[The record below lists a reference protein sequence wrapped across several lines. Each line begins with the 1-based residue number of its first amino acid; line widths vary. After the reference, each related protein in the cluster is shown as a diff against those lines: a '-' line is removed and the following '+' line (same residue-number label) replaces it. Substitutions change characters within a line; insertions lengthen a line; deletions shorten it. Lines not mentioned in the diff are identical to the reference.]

1 MKVKRIFWIFTCFL
15 LISISLCRVP
25 ASAVSSTDYIISGG
39 QKVKTPLCYNPYKVI
54 SYLGENV
61 GSFIGATD
69 LFVDNA
75 DNIYVTDTN
84 NNRIIKLDSQGNF
97 LKVYNNS
104 GDLSAPSCV
113 YVTDSGDVFIADSA
127 NQRIVHVDENDQ
139 LVEVFGK
146 PESSLLAD
154 DFDYTVKKFAI
165 SQQGIMYV
173 IHSQYFM
180 MIDTKNEFKGYY
192 ASNKVGFRLNE
203 FLIRTFGNE
212 NQKNNMAYAQA
223 DTYNSFEIGEDGFI
237 YAVANKTDSPIC
249 VLNSDGINLFKAEE
263 NPIKV
268 MEDKSTT
275 LFDPQ
280 LIDICVDRDGTIYV
294 LEKHGCYVYVY
305 DKEGNMLSMFGG
317 IGSIKGKFVNPVAV
331 DTNSKGETFVLDA
344 ANGTIHCFQ
353 TTNYME
359 KIREAHKFFNDG
371 KYAESFDKWNE
382 VLKINVNCS
391 LANSGIGKI
400 LYKQQNYKEAMAYFK
415 KANDKVNYAKAFSK
429 YRHSIFR
436 NYFGFVVL
444 GVAVLI
450 FAVIFTVI
458 KLKGMANKTVE
469 EYYVGRMKKR
479 L

>member
-1 MKVKRIFWIFTCFL
+1 MKKLFLRFIYFL
-15 LISISLCRVP
+15 LISVFLCQLPVG
-25 ASAVSSTDYIISGG
+25 AVSTTDYIISEGK
-39 QKVKTPLCYNPYKVI
+39 KVETPLCYYPNKVI
-54 SYLGENV
+54 SYLGKNV

-69 LFVDNA
+69 LFVDKS
-75 DNIYVTDTN
+75 DNMYITDAN
-84 NNRIIKLDSQGNF
+84 NNRIIKLDSEGNF
-97 LKVYNNS
+97 LRTYNNS

-113 YVTDSGDVFIADSA
+113 YVTETGDLFIADSG
-127 NQRIVHVDENDQ
+127 NQRIVHVDKDDK

-165 SQQGIMYV
+165 SKQGIIYV

-180 MIDTKNEFKGYY
+180 MIDTNNEFKGYY
-192 ASNKVGFRLNE
+192 ASNKVGFNLKE

-212 NQKNNMAYAQA
+212 NQKKNMAYSQA
-223 DTYNSFEIGEDGFI
+223 DTYNSFEIGDDGFI
-237 YAVANKTDSPIC
+237 YAVANKTNSPIC
-249 VLNSDGINLFKAEE
+249 VLNSDGENLFKAQE

-280 LIDICVDRDGTIYV
+280 LVDICVDDNSTIFT
-294 LEKHGCYVYVY
+294 LEKHGCYIYVY

-331 DTNSKGETFVLDA
+331 DTNSKGETLVLDS
-344 ANGTIHCFQ
+344 ANGTIHCFKP
-353 TTNYME
+353 TNYME
-359 KIREAHKFFNDG
+359 KIREAHNLFNNG
-371 KYAESFDKWNE
+371 KYDESFDKWSE
-382 VLKINVNCS
+382 VLEINVNCS

-400 LYKQQNYKEAMAYFK
+400 LYKQQKYKEAMGYFK
-415 KANDKVNYAKAFSK
+415 RANDKVNYAKAFSK

-436 NYFGFVVL
+436 DYFGFVVF
-444 GVAVLI
+444 GIAVLVFLI
-450 FAVIFTVI
+450 IFTVI
-458 KLKGMANKTVE
+458 KLRKRATKAVE
-469 EYYVGRMKKR
+469 KYYFGRMKRR